1 MEGAAAAAGAGA
13 GAGLPMVKLRGGDGV
28 EFSVQARRLAELA
41 PRHVWDLPAIESGD
55 IYDTVQL
62 YRRNAERFTSRA
74 TGGLLP
80 QGVLNVQTI
89 FAQRVNDL
97 DTLGHLT
104 RAAIVL
110 GMEDLKDECY
120 NRMLQ
125 DHQMG
130 PQQVKLFL
138 QNVLGHP

>member
-1 MEGAAAAAGAGA
+1 MEGAAAAAGV
-13 GAGLPMVKLRGGDGV
+13 PMVKVRGGDSV
-28 EFSVQARRLAELA
+28 EFSVQARRLADLA
-41 PRHVWDLPAIESGD
+41 PGYIWDLPAIESGD

-62 YRRNAERFTSRA
+62 YRMNAELFTNRA
-74 TGGLLP
+74 TGELLP
-80 QGVLNVQTI
+80 QGVLHVQNI
-89 FAQRVNDL
+89 FAERVHDL

-120 NRMLQ
+120 KRMLQ

-130 PQQVKLFL
+130 PQEVKLFL
-138 QNVLGHP
+138 QNALGHL

>member
-1 MEGAAAAAGAGA
+1 
-13 GAGLPMVKLRGGDGV
+13 MVKLRGGDGV
-28 EFSVQARRLAELA
+28 EFSVQARRLAERA

-104 RAAIVL
+104 RVSAPRSSPSPLLSSPLRQWRHLAIIRDVFRTVWFAL
-110 GMEDLKDECY
+110 RFCVHFVFNPLLSFS
-120 NRMLQ
+120 R
-125 DHQMG
+125 
-130 PQQVKLFL
+130 
-138 QNVLGHP
+138 

>member
-1 MEGAAAAAGAGA
+1 MEGAAAAAGA

-41 PRHVWDLPAIESGD
+41 PRRVWDLPAIESGD